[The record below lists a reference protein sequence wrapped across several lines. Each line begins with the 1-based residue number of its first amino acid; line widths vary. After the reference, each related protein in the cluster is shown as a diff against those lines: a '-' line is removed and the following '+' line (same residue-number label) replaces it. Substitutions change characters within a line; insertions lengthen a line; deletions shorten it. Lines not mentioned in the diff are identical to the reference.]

1 MAIDG
6 LAQMITVLASLFH
19 KIRGIIYSSTYVDE
33 LKKLNGLESLLNKQ
47 TMYDLT
53 LKNRTERNKD

>member
-19 KIRGIIYSSTYVDE
+19 KGIRGIIYTSTYVDE
-33 LKKLNGLESLLNKQ
+33 LKKLNGLEPLKQ
-47 TMYDLT
+47 TMYDQTLT
-53 LKNRTERNKD
+53 NRTERNKD